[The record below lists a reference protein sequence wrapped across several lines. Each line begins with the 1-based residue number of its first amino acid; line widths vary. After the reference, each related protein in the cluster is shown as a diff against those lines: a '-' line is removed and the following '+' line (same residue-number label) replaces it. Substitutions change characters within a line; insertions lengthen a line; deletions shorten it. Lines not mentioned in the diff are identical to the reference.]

1 MLSQILSAVRKIH
14 ELNTKPYKF
23 WSKVAGIHLGFAWA
37 AFSIIQSQLLQANVG
52 LFLGMLGT
60 AYAYYFYLFYPYM
73 IQSFRKTK
81 ALVIFDDV
89 NKIDN
94 IGQLAQ
100 IARYLQLN

>member
-1 MLSQILSAVRKIH
+1 
-14 ELNTKPYKF
+14 
-23 WSKVAGIHLGFAWA
+23 
-37 AFSIIQSQLLQANVG
+37 
-52 LFLGMLGT
+52 MLGT